1 MTSIQLDG
9 VAFMRVDR
17 KRFQV
22 RRYRLIVL
30 RHRIE
35 GGFGVPDS
43 DRRSFAEKR
52 CGGGSLFGIKNF
64 CLPVLD
70 TVGEIFEKR
79 ILGEFGV
86 TVVILNAGP
95 RAQSGGELEA
105 ACVVYGAHVGE
116 VAVRTDKH

>member
-1 MTSIQLDG
+1 MTRSSSTV
-9 VAFMRVDR
+9 VAFIRVAR

-22 RRYRLIVL
+22 RRHRLIVL
-30 RHRIE
+30 RHRTE
-35 GGFGVPDS
+35 GGFGVPGS
-43 DRRSFAEKR
+43 DRRSFAETR
-52 CGGGSLFGIKNF
+52 GGGRLLFGIKNF

-79 ILGEFGV
+79 ILGELGV

-95 RAQSGGELEA
+95 RGQSGGELDA
-105 ACVVYGAHVGE
+105 ACVVYCAHVGE